1 MSVLE
6 DYQNG
11 IDPVTPFKGSDIA
24 PVKSVEVVTGEP
36 ASSDWTPWM
45 NDEEFAK
52 FLVQLR
58 GTKGHPTAYW
68 GKGHWIN
75 AVEGR
80 WHNGEEQFR
89 ITYGPK
95 PKHKKLWWLWYF
107 GLTQAEFNGMV
118 GARAADGFTLLDG
131 NFFTYPDGSRH
142 YQGVWH
148 KVIAP
153 DVVEAAAFRR
163 SK

>member
-1 MSVLE
+1 M
-6 DYQNG
+6 DH
-11 IDPVTPFKGSDIA
+11 
-24 PVKSVEVVTGEP
+24 
-36 ASSDWTPWM
+36 
-45 NDEEFAK
+45 EEFDQ

-58 GTKGHPTAYW
+58 GTREQPSAYW

-80 WHNGEEQFR
+80 WHDGVDQFR

-95 PKHKKLWWLWYF
+95 PKHKALWWYWYF
-107 GLTQAEFNGMV
+107 DIGQERFNAM
-118 GARAADGFTLLDG
+118 ASTRAAQGYTLLDA
-131 NFFTYPDGSRH
+131 NFFTDPGGARH

-153 DVVEAAAFRR
+153 DVVALTDV
-163 SK
+163 SKPGQK